1 MEKEWLYVFDD
12 KENTIDNFLV
22 MWKVNMEILIAK
34 QEKVVIIMDVSKA
47 NIFSMT
53 KIMKIIGFIS
63 SNKRKLTASSDKIQ
77 ILTSTDKQVR
87 MIKNALSL
95 SPVRICEFE
104 ILKMLRVYRWVIV
117 YQAALIH
124 IDPAKPI
131 IDSRMQKI

>member
-12 KENTIDNFLV
+12 KENTIDNFLI

-34 QEKVVIIMDVSKA
+34 QEKIVIIMDVSKA

-87 MIKNALSL
+87 MIKNALAL

-104 ILKMLRVYRWVIV
+104 ILKNVEGV
-117 YQAALIH
+117 
-124 IDPAKPI
+124 
-131 IDSRMQKI
+131 